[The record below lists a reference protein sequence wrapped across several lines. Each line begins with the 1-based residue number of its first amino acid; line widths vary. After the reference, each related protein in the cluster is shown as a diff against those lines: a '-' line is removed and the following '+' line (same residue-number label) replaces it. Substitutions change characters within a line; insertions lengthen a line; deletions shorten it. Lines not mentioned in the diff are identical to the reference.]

1 MKNEDKKSF
10 VETRVKHEIEL
21 WKKELIEQNND
32 MNEYF
37 FMCMNAAYELYLLFE
52 KQGHSGMSAG
62 ITTKYFD
69 KLVSGKP
76 LTKLTDNDE
85 EWELFDK
92 RKLINGL
99 TVQLKYQN
107 KRYSS
112 LFKNVT
118 HLNKHDTI
126 EYHDNNRIICH
137 NPIMD
142 TDFHLGL
149 VNRVYDEINP
159 IKMPYMPGESDCII
173 DVFDFQSD
181 QNDIDKSDFD
191 TVVILTAHN
200 KNGEKTVIN
209 RFFREPKKDEIP
221 TLGNWVEI
229 DIFELEERI
238 KASAM
243 KNLAL
248 SDLGLEDMYDE
259 MSSIKFNTEVIE

>member
-21 WKKELIEQNND
+21 WEKELIEQNDN
-32 MNEYF
+32 MNEYL

-85 EWELFDK
+85 EWELIGK
-92 RKLINGL
+92 YKLINGL
-99 TVQLKYQN
+99 GASIKYQN
-107 KRYSS
+107 KRYTA
-112 LFKNVT
+112 LFKNIRYLDKT
-118 HLNKHDTI
+118 II
-126 EYHDNNRIICH
+126 EYHDNNRITCH

-142 TDFHLGL
+142 TYFNLGL

-181 QNDIDKSDFD
+181 QNNSDKSDFD
-191 TVVILTAHN
+191 TVVILTAEN
-200 KNGEKTVIN
+200 KNGEKIVIN
-209 RFFREPKKDEIP
+209 RFFREPKKDEKP